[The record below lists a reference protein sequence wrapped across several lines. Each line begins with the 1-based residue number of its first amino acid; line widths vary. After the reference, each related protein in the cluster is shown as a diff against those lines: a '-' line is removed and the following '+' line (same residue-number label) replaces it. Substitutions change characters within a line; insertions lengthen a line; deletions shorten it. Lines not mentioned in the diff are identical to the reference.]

1 MKTTLIRF
9 SYLLLA
15 IGSTFCFTA
24 TAQTTVKAKAGTANT
39 AKKPITKKAP
49 VKKKPLSPAA
59 VAALEKAKKD
69 SAEAVHALA
78 RQLALE
84 YIREDSVKKALLAE
98 EARMKQEK
106 IDEQQRASRP
116 ENLTKK
122 EKKER
127 EKEEKAAEAQRKK
140 ELKEE
145 EKANK
150 KSEKTTVSGKEQ
162 KSAKDSKTI
171 KTYAILPFDVQI
183 EKNLQMKKTT
193 PEMLHEQEQKEA
205 FQYQNGVFQF
215 LMKKKKEYAVNFQDI
230 DDTNTLLSR
239 AGITSENLKSKTKGE
254 ICELLKVDGIV
265 NGKFYRKEAM
275 DQSVGKAL
283 NVVSRE
289 SGGFGAI
296 KTGDADLSLSLYN
309 AAEQRVTWTYKN
321 DDWNGMKDQADITD
335 RLMQK
340 AAKKFPF
347 KK

>member
-1 MKTTLIRF
+1 M
-9 SYLLLA
+9 SA
-15 IGSTFCFTA
+15 
-24 TAQTTVKAKAGTANT
+24 
-39 AKKPITKKAP
+39 
-49 VKKKPLSPAA
+49 
-59 VAALEKAKKD
+59 AALAAREQAKKD
-69 SAEAVHALA
+69 SAAAVHALA
-78 RQLALE
+78 QKLAWE
-84 YIREDSVKKALLAE
+84 YIREDSLKKARLAE
-98 EARMKQEK
+98 EARMRQEEDDKKQK
-106 IDEQQRASRP
+106 AAQP
-116 ENLTKK
+116 EVLTKK

-127 EKEEKAAEAQRKK
+127 EKAEKLAEAQRKK
-140 ELKEE
+140 AEKAE

-150 KSEKTTVSGKEQ
+150 SSSKNTSDSKEQ
-162 KSAKDSKTI
+162 KSLKGAKTV

-239 AGITSENLKSKTKGE
+239 LGITSENLKSKTKGE

-275 DQSVGKAL
+275 DQNVGKAL

-289 SGGFGAI
+289 TGGFGAI

-309 AAEQRVTWTYKN
+309 AAEQRVTWTYTN
-321 DDWNGMKDQADITD
+321 DDWNGMKDQSDITD

>member
-1 MKTTLIRF
+1 MKLITTFQCYLI
-9 SYLLLA
+9 LA
-15 IGSTFCFTA
+15 ICLILGFSTQ
-24 TAQTTVKAKAGTANT
+24 AQTPAKTKPATTTA
-39 AKKPITKKAP
+39 AKKPAA
-49 VKKKPLSPAA
+49 KKKPMSA
-59 VAALEKAKKD
+59 AALAAREQAKKD

-78 RQLALE
+78 QKLAWE
-84 YIREDSVKKALLAE
+84 YIREDSLKKARLAE
-98 EARMKQEK
+98 DARVRQAEDLKRQK
-106 IDEQQRASRP
+106 AAQP
-116 ENLTKK
+116 EVLSKK

-127 EKEEKAAEAQRKK
+127 EKAEKLAEAQRKK
-140 ELKEE
+140 EEKAE

-150 KSEKTTVSGKEQ
+150 SSNKNTSDSKEQ
-162 KSAKDSKTI
+162 KSVKGAKTV

-239 AGITSENLKSKTKGE
+239 SGITSENLKSKTKGE

-275 DQSVGKAL
+275 DQNVGKAL

-289 SGGFGAI
+289 AGGFGAI
-296 KTGDADLSLSLYN
+296 KTGDADLSLSLFN
-309 AAEQRVTWTYKN
+309 AVEQRVTWTYTN
-321 DDWNGMKDQADITD
+321 DDWNGMKDQDDITD